1 MNKWAEAYWW
11 SHIEYMDSMSSAAD
25 FDEWFNYL
33 NCIAV
38 STRELFTELWQI
50 ERTGYILIAIAVLIL
65 IIGIAIL
72 WNQRKIKKQL
82 RQLLEQKEVT
92 SSDEKTTIGEDDEMQ

>member
-1 MNKWAEAYWW
+1 MFFKGIRNGLNPDLLVEALMGSTDISDQIVWELLNQTANNIAK
-11 SHIEYMDSMSSAAD
+11 H
-25 FDEWFNYL
+25 FDI
-33 NCIAV
+33 IALALMIMV
-38 STRELFTELWQI
+38 
-50 ERTGYILIAIAVLIL
+50 AISI

-72 WNQRKIKKQL
+72 SNQRKIKKQL